1 MDQETVLLIADE
13 AGFARTL
20 MACWQGERSVPA
32 FTLVSSDLW
41 KGGSAAAYDL
51 AIVGPVRTGRLAA
64 VLRDLDAAA
73 APSIHVAADAAALAT
88 LREQHPRIAF
98 VRQQEHW
105 AESVVLLGVEIFR
118 RLEAQGQLSRSEQT
132 AAASL
137 RHATLGRY
145 MLDMRHNFNNCLT
158 SVLGNAELLL
168 LEPGAF
174 SAQIRDQISTIH
186 SMALRMHEIMQRFSS
201 IESEMRASEKES
213 QLETKPPKQAVVSRV

>member
-1 MDQETVLLIADE
+1 MDQETVLIIADE
-13 AGFARTL
+13 ADFARTL
-20 MACWQGERSVPA
+20 MACWQAVRSVPA

-73 APSIHVAADAAALAT
+73 APGIHVAADPGALAT
-88 LREQHPRIAF
+88 LRDQHPRIAF
-98 VRQQEHW
+98 LRGQEHW
-105 AESVVLLGVEIFR
+105 AESVVLLGTEIFR
-118 RLEAQGQLSRSEQT
+118 RLEAQGRLRRSEQS

-201 IESEMRASEKES
+201 IESEMQAAEKES
-213 QLETKPPKQAVVSRV
+213 QLETKPSSQAVASRA